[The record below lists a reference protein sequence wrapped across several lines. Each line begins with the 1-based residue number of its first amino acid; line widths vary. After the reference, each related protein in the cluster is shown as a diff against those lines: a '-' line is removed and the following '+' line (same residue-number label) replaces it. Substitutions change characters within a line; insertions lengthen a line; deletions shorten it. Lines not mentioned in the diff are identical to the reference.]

1 MLKRLLLT
9 ITIALL
15 VNSVYAQSYYNARY
29 TQKYIVEAG
38 SGTSSYFGDVVDDY
52 VFTINGNFTV
62 GAIYKFHKRMAINAN
77 LTWFRLAAED
87 ANSEVKALRGLSFF
101 SNNYDLA
108 VTYQVSLFEEQAR
121 FYLRRT
127 MNPYIFGGI
136 GLLYYNPKAE
146 YEGQKYALRPLQT
159 EGVGYS
165 GFTASFPFGVGVKIK
180 INAFFNIAVEGRFSY
195 TLTDYL
201 DDVSSGFYP
210 DPSTFED
217 PIARALSDRSGEAGA
232 DPIFSLEPRYVRG
245 NPDRKDA
252 YFFLLAKIQY
262 YISPFSDTY
271 RALRSK
277 TMKNRRGRKLRR
289 R

>member
-9 ITIALL
+9 IIVALL
-15 VNSVYAQSYYNARY
+15 ISNVYSQSFYNARY

-62 GAIYKFHKRMAINAN
+62 GMIYKFHKRMALNAN

-87 ANSEVKALRGLSFF
+87 SKSEVKALRGLSFF
-101 SNNYDLA
+101 SNNYDLSVA
-108 VTYQVSLFEEQAR
+108 FQISLFEEQAR

-127 MNPYIFGGI
+127 MNPYIFAGL

-146 YEGQKYALRPLQT
+146 YEGQKYALRPLRT
-159 EGVGYS
+159 EGVTYS
-165 GFTASFPFGVGVKIK
+165 GITATFPFGIGVKIR
-180 INAFFNIAVEGRFSY
+180 INAFFNVALEGRFSY
-195 TLTDYL
+195 TMTDYL
-201 DDVSSGFYP
+201 DDVSSGIYP
-210 DPSTFED
+210 DPSSFED
-217 PIARALSDRSGEAGA
+217 PIAAALSDRSGEAGA
-232 DPIFSLEPRYVRG
+232 DPPFALEPRFVRG
-245 NPDRKDA
+245 NPGAKDA
-252 YFFLLAKIQY
+252 YFLGLVKLQY

-277 TMKNRRGRKLRR
+277 TMKKRR
-289 R
+289 RRRR